1 MVDQYDLEIRA
12 RYARKVILIGLT
24 CNLLLMVF
32 KLMVGIWAKSSAL
45 VADAINSLSDSIT
58 DGVALFSFYVTGK
71 PKDATH
77 DFGHAKFET
86 LSTLVIGIFLMVA
99 AGFIL
104 WRSAGK
110 IVSAMKGVPIEGI
123 SVIALIPAAFTMIV
137 KELLYVYTNGMAKRL
152 DSSSL
157 KLKAWDHRSDVFL
170 AGGTFL
176 GIAGAVLCGEKWRVL
191 DPLTALILG
200 IIILKLAMPL
210 ALESLNELL
219 EASLP
224 EKEEEEILR
233 LIWTIPGIKG
243 IHDLRTRRLG
253 PHIAVSVHIM
263 MEQDMPL
270 SEAHDITIQLE
281 KRFKER
287 FGPHSIITV
296 HMEPADPERLSKSYP
311 KPKEGINPPWG
322 SFGI

>member
-1 MVDQYDLEIRA
+1 MEDQYDLEIRA

-32 KLMVGIWAKSSAL
+32 KLTVGIWGKSSAL

-86 LSTLVIGIFLMVA
+86 LSTLIIGIFLLVA

-104 WRSAGK
+104 WSSIGK
-110 IVSAMKGVPIEGI
+110 IVSVVKGIPIERI
-123 SVIALIPAAFTMIV
+123 SIIALIPAAFTMAV
-137 KELLYVYTNGMAKRL
+137 KESLYIYTNGMAKRL

-176 GIAGAVLCGEKWRVL
+176 GIAGAVLCGERWRVL

-200 IIILKLAMPL
+200 VIILKLAMPL
-210 ALESLNELL
+210 VLESLNELL
-219 EASLP
+219 EASLS

-233 LIWTIPGIKG
+233 LIWEIPGIEG

-263 MEQDMPL
+263 MKQDMPL
-270 SEAHDITIQLE
+270 SEAHDITMELE

-296 HMEPADPERLSKSYP
+296 HMEPADPGRLSKSYP
-311 KPKEGINPPWG
+311 KPKEGVNPP
-322 SFGI
+322 